1 MEIYAKT
8 LKRRVSFG
16 ITTNDNRNVS
26 ETLDNSEP
34 RTVGSVVNLM
44 SVDTIKAAGFYGVA
58 HEVIQ
63 APTELVVAVVLLY
76 QILGTACFL
85 GFSIIAIALP
95 INHYN
100 AKWLAITQRKLMK
113 IRDKRV
119 ALTNEIMQSIRQ
131 VKLFAW

>member
-8 LKRRVSFG
+8 LKRRISFG
-16 ITTNDNRNVS
+16 QTTNNNANVS
-26 ETLDNSEP
+26 ETLSKSEP

-44 SVDTIKAAGFYGVA
+44 SVDTVKAAAFYGVA
-58 HEVIQ
+58 HEAIQ
-63 APTELVVAVVLLY
+63 LPTELIAAVVLLY
-76 QILGTACFL
+76 QILGTACIL
-85 GFSIIAIALP
+85 GLSIIVIVLP

-113 IRDKRV
+113 IRDRRV
-119 ALTNEIMQSIRQ
+119 GLTSEIMQSIRQ